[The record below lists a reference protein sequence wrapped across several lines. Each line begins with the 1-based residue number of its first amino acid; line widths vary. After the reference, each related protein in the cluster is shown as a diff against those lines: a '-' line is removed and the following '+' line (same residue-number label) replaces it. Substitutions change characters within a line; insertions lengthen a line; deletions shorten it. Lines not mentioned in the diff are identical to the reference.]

1 MAAAP
6 ARRHAGVDHPTG
18 ATVTETTTDTI
29 PAPRRLYR
37 ARAGRHLGG
46 VCAGL
51 GRYFDL
57 NPTIYRIAFVALAL
71 AGGTGILIYLAAWAV
86 MPDEGVEDSYA
97 SELLRRHRDR
107 PVRLIGLA
115 VVAFAIVLTLSEARF
130 WPSPGNLWLALA
142 LLVLG
147 VVWWQ
152 LGERR
157 PVGSGET
164 PPPSPQ
170 RLPGLFPAAVG
181 LALFALGIV
190 GVLDA
195 TGATHVDWRI
205 VLAVLVLLTGALVVG
220 GAATGRR
227 VGGVA
232 VLGLLLL
239 APLALGLSV
248 RVPLFAGVGD
258 RTIQPAAVSEL
269 HSKYELGI
277 GKLIVDLSDVGL
289 PRGETFVKTT
299 VGIGHLLVVVPKNAT
314 VEADGRAQGGDVVL
328 LGREE
333 NGAHVH
339 QTVVDRVGSGRVL
352 VLDARIGFGKIT
364 VERG

>member
-1 MAAAP
+1 MA
-6 ARRHAGVDHPTG
+6 
-18 ATVTETTTDTI
+18 ETTTDFIATQ
-29 PAPRRLYR
+29 RRLYR
-37 ARAGRHLGG
+37 ARDGRRVGG

-71 AGGTGILIYLAAWAV
+71 AGGTGILVYLAAWAI

-97 SELLRRHRDR
+97 SGLLRRHQDH

-115 VVAFAIVLTLSEARF
+115 VIAFAIVLTLSEARF

-142 LLVLG
+142 LLVAG

-152 LGERR
+152 LSERR
-157 PVGSGET
+157 PVSAGEAAPT
-164 PPPSPQ
+164 VRP
-170 RLPGLFPAAVG
+170 RGLLPVAIGGGLV
-181 LALFALGIV
+181 ALGIV
-190 GVLDA
+190 GTLDA
-195 TGATHVDWRI
+195 TGATSVDWRI
-205 VLAVLVLLTGALVVG
+205 VLAVLVLLTGGLVVA
-220 GAATGRR
+220 GAATGRA

-232 VLGLLLL
+232 ALGLILL
-239 APLALGLSV
+239 APLALGLTV

-258 RTIQPAAVSEL
+258 RTVVPAAASDV

-277 GKLIVDLSDVGL
+277 GKLTVDLSGVEL
-289 PRGETFVKTT
+289 PRGETFVKAT
-299 VGIGHLLVVVPKNAT
+299 VGLGHLRVLVPKDAT
-314 VEADGRAQGGDVVL
+314 VEVDGRAQGGDVVL
-328 LGREE
+328 LGRDE

-339 QTVVDRVGSGRVL
+339 QTVIDRVGSGRVL

-364 VERG
+364 VERD